1 MSKNKTI
8 IYLLLALFFVTLI
21 ILVYGVYE
29 IRLENQKISDI
40 SNQADEATRESA
52 VAGSIKSIKNSYA
65 PSINKIESLVVTS
78 DGLVPF
84 IESIEKLGKDMGLTI
99 KTTSVSLDKADP
111 TKEIKYPS
119 RVHIS
124 IETDGPWGGSLSFLA
139 ALESLP
145 TKVFI
150 DSTNLTLGVVPS
162 DSTSPTLTKG
172 KLVVPIMRS
181 WHTSTS
187 ITVSIFK

>member
-8 IYLLLALFFVTLI
+8 IFLLSAIFFVVLA

-29 IRLENQKISDI
+29 IRSENQKISDI

-52 VAGSIKSIKNSYA
+52 VAGSIRSIKNSYA
-65 PSINKIESLVVTS
+65 PSINKIESLVITS
-78 DGLVPF
+78 DKLVPF

-99 KTTSVSLDKADP
+99 KTTSVSLDKTDSS
-111 TKEIKYPS
+111 KEIKYPS

-139 ALESLP
+139 ALENLP
-145 TKVFI
+145 TKVFV
-150 DSTNLTLGVVPS
+150 DSTSLALDAAPS
-162 DSTSPTLTKG
+162 DSTLLTLTKG
-172 KLVVPIMRS
+172 KLAGPTVRS
-181 WHTSTS
+181 WHTSTN